1 MSFLLIVFNFLWCRS
16 EPMYIYP
23 VDRNTK
29 LAAVFYN
36 GGKPN
41 LFRVWVDVMLVD
53 LKDHLDQINRRLN
66 HRDTRRVDG
75 VGY

>member
-1 MSFLLIVFNFLWCRS
+1 MH
-16 EPMYIYP
+16 IYP
-23 VDRNTK
+23 VDLNTN
-29 LAAVFYN
+29 LGAVYYN

-41 LFRVWVDVMLVD
+41 LFSVWVDVTSVD

-75 VGY
+75 VGYRRSSIDPIGRLQFN